1 MCMPEWPQIV
11 NLEKKN
17 ILGPTLMLRDKND
30 TIAAIATPIGEGG
43 ISVIR
48 ISGPDAFAITDK
60 IFQGKQPV
68 GGALSH
74 TIHRGTVVHPVE
86 GLVDD
91 VLVSVFR
98 NPHSYTGEDVT
109 EISCHGGYFVSK
121 KILETVIESGAR
133 MADPGE
139 FTQRS
144 FVNGKI
150 DLMQAEA
157 VADLIHSKT
166 ALAHR
171 ASIEQL
177 SGSLSGSV
185 KAMRQQLIDLCS
197 LLELELDF
205 SEEGIELANAGRISS
220 VFDETIT
227 ELKDLVD
234 SYRFGKIVRDGCKV
248 VLAGYPNA
256 GKSSLLNV
264 LLKSNRV
271 IVSDTPGTTRDVIEE
286 TIVVEGIAFRLVDTA
301 GLRETEDLIEQEG
314 VRRSMDEI
322 GSADL
327 ILLLLDSSQLKLQS
341 HRTIDE
347 LIDRYGNKTLV
358 VLNKIDIRHPR
369 FELNSFATMES
380 FLISCVDGTGIAEL
394 LKSVVHRATHD
405 YDSNSSSVRIQSERH
420 RDLLSKT
427 MQCVISAQS
436 TLRKGMS
443 GEFIAVDLHSALNY
457 LGEII
462 GLTTPDDVLN
472 NIFSRFC
479 IGK

>member
-1 MCMPEWPQIV
+1 
-11 NLEKKN
+11 
-17 ILGPTLMLRDKND
+17 MLRDKND
-30 TIAAIATPIGEGG
+30 TIAAIATPLGEGG

-48 ISGPDAFAITDK
+48 LSGPDAFAIADLV
-60 IFQGKQPV
+60 FHGKQSV
-68 GGALSH
+68 SGALSH
-74 TIHRGTVVHPVE
+74 TIHRGRIVHPAE

-98 NPHSYTGEDVT
+98 NPHSYTGEDVV

-121 KILETVIESGAR
+121 KILETVIDFGAR

-139 FTQRS
+139 FTQRA
-144 FVNGKI
+144 FINGKM

-177 SGSLSGSV
+177 SGSLSDSV
-185 KAMRQQLIDLCS
+185 KAMRQKLIDLCS

-205 SEEGIELANAGRISS
+205 SEEGIELANAGRVSS
-220 VFDETIT
+220 IFNETIT
-227 ELKDLVD
+227 ELNDLVD
-234 SYRFGKIVRDGCKV
+234 SYQFGRLVRDGCKV

-264 LLKSNRV
+264 LLKTNRV

-286 TIVVEGIAFRLVDTA
+286 TIVVDGIAFRMVDTA

-314 VRRSMDEI
+314 VKRSMDEI

-327 ILLLLDSSQLKLQS
+327 ILLLLDSSQPKLLS
-341 HRTIDE
+341 HHTIDE
-347 LIDRYGNKTLV
+347 LIERYGSKTLV
-358 VLNKIDIRHPR
+358 VLNKVDIKHPH
-369 FELNSFATMES
+369 FELNSFGKMES
-380 FLISCVDGTGIAEL
+380 LSISCVDGSGIADL
-394 LKSVVHRATHD
+394 LKRIVHRAALD
-405 YDSNSSSVRIQSERH
+405 FDSNSSSIKIQSERH
-420 RDLLSKT
+420 RDLLNKT
-427 MQCVISAQS
+427 MQSVVSAQS
-436 TLRKGMS
+436 TLHKGMS
-443 GEFIAVDLHSALNY
+443 GEFVAVDLHSALNY

-462 GLTTPDDVLN
+462 GLTTPEDVLN

>member
-1 MCMPEWPQIV
+1 
-11 NLEKKN
+11 
-17 ILGPTLMLRDKND
+17 MLREKND
-30 TIAAIATPIGEGG
+30 TIAAIATPMGEGG

-48 ISGPDAFAITDK
+48 VSGPDAFAVTDRV
-60 IFQGKQPV
+60 FRGKLPLGEV
-68 GGALSH
+68 LSH
-74 TIHRGTVVHPVE
+74 TIHLGRIVHPVE
-86 GLVDD
+86 GLIDEVI
-91 VLVSVFR
+91 VSVFK
-98 NPHSYTGEDVT
+98 NPHSYTGEDVV
-109 EISCHGGYFVSK
+109 EISCHGGFFVSR
-121 KILETVIESGAR
+121 KILETVIDSGAR

-144 FVNGKI
+144 FVNGKM

-177 SGSLSGSV
+177 NGSLSGSV
-185 KAMRQQLIDLCS
+185 KAMRQKLIDLCS

-205 SEEGIELANAGRISS
+205 SEEGIELANAGRVSS
-220 VFDETIT
+220 IFDETIT
-227 ELKDLVD
+227 ELKNIID
-234 SYRFGKIVRDGCKV
+234 SYRFGKMVRDGCKV

-271 IVSDTPGTTRDVIEE
+271 IVSDIPGTTRDVIEE

-301 GLRETEDLIEQEG
+301 GLRETEDLVEQEG
-314 VRRSMDEI
+314 VKRSMDEI

-327 ILLLLDSSQLKLQS
+327 ILLLLDSSQPKLKS
-341 HRTIDE
+341 HHTIDE
-347 LIDRYGNKTLV
+347 LVNRYGEKTLV
-358 VLNKIDIRHPR
+358 VLNKSDIKHQR
-369 FELNSFATMES
+369 FELNSFS
-380 FLISCVDGTGIAEL
+380 NLDSLSISCIDGSGIEDL
-394 LKSVVHRATHD
+394 LKRVLVRVARD
-405 YDSNSSSVRIQSERH
+405 YDSNSSSVKIQNERH
-420 RDLLSKT
+420 RDLLNKT
-427 MQCVISAQS
+427 MQCVVSARS
-436 TLRKGMS
+436 TLRSGMS